1 MSRFLL
7 FEKSSKSGVLKENIF
22 HEDEVIAEEI
32 SDQTTTPNKKDKN
45 EKAKKTNTRHITKQ
59 KFTRVYLK
67 RENTT
72 QRGNVVINNNNNIKS
87 IIIILG
93 SKWIRNKQESVIF
106 VPSMPPRFS
115 KKNDYYY

>member
-1 MSRFLL
+1 MSRLL

-32 SDQTTTPNKKDKN
+32 SDQTTTTPNKKDKN